1 MNEEK
6 IDLRVIKTKRNIYQA
21 LLSLMK
27 DHIFEDIKVSQICD
41 KAMINRS
48 TFYAHFDD
56 KYSLFK
62 SFIEDLESTLK
73 VELSKNKNILSSKEY
88 YIELIRLL
96 ITHFEKERDVYTA
109 LIQNNRNS
117 IAMDMIHD
125 ALREDVFS
133 HVKKEELVGK
143 KIPIEF
149 TLNFYLGAI
158 FYVGMEW
165 ITNNEKYTKEEIIE
179 YLNLLIPNEVI

>member
-1 MNEEK
+1 M
-6 IDLRVIKTKRNIYQA
+6 DLRVIKTKKNIYQS
-21 LLSLMK
+21 LLELMK
-27 DHIFEDIKVSQICD
+27 DYVFEDIKVSQICE

-62 SFIEDLESTLK
+62 DFIDDLKGTLK
-73 VELSKNKNILSSKEY
+73 VELNKNKNISSSKEY
-88 YIELIRLL
+88 YMELIRLL
-96 ITHFEKERDVYTA
+96 ITHFEMKKDVYSA

-117 IAMDMIHD
+117 IAMDMIHE
-125 ALREDVFS
+125 ALRDDIYS
-133 HVKKEELVGK
+133 HIKNGEQLGN

-165 ITNNEKYTKEEIIE
+165 ITTKEKYTKEEIIE